1 MYSRSEELYG
11 KTWLVHRSC
20 VLCERPA
27 ASFGLALDPELLQE
41 LECLTCKLEQPLGKL
56 QLYT

>member
-56 QLYT
+56 